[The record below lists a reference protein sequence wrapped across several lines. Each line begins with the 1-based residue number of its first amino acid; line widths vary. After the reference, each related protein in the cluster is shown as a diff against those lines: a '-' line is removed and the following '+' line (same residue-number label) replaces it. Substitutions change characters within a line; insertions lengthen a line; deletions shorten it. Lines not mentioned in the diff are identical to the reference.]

1 MGQEKCSYLQEQE
14 LEEEGE
20 AAGHPDQALEE
31 EEEEEELLGRKAV
44 ELGAVQT

>member
-1 MGQEKCSYLQEQE
+1 MGLEKSSYLQEQE

-31 EEEEEELLGRKAV
+31 EEEEELLDRKSV